1 MLIYPDVGVRCLIAV
16 MPKKGSSGK
25 VERLVVKLSGSLFKP
40 DVKDS
45 DIQPFTKLFSDL
57 RRSGVKIVLVA
68 GGGKNA
74 RTYINAARGLGAD
87 ESTLDELGI
96 LVSRLNAMLMIVGL
110 GEDAYPS
117 VPTSLAEVAKAFK
130 ETGLVV
136 VGGLHPGQSTNAV
149 ACLIAE
155 RVRANLFLNTT
166 SVDGVYTK
174 NPKISDAKRLSSVS
188 TKELEKIL
196 SGSAMGAGT
205 YELMDPVALRIIER
219 SKIPSRIAL
228 CSPEVVKQVLNGENA
243 GTILTSGE

>member
-1 MLIYPDVGVRCLIAV
+1 
-16 MPKKGSSGK
+16 MPKKGSLGK
-25 VERLVVKLSGSLFKP
+25 VERLVVKLSGSLFQP
-40 DVKDS
+40 DVKYS

-57 RRSGVKIVLVA
+57 RRSGIKMVLVA

-96 LVSRLNAMLMIVGL
+96 MVSRLNAMLMIVGL
-110 GEDAYPS
+110 GESAYPS
-117 VPTSLAEVAKAFK
+117 VPTSLAEVAKAFN

-155 RVRANLFLNTT
+155 RIRADLFLNTT
-166 SVDGVYTK
+166 SVDGVYTA
-174 NPKISDAKRLSSVS
+174 NPKTSKAAKRLSTVS

-219 SKIPSRIAL
+219 SKIPSRITL
-228 CSPEVVKQVLNGENA
+228 CSTEVIKQVLNGENV
-243 GTILTSGE
+243 GTILTSGK